1 MHGICPAF
9 LLHRA
14 HIYNVASGALI
25 WLLSPK
31 VWPASSSSSV
41 ENLQSVVENTVAQ
54 LQQQRLLTGETLGQ
68 MFKSVS
74 DILNKGSSEDQKGA
88 KEEVRMG

>member
-1 MHGICPAF
+1 M
-9 LLHRA
+9 
-14 HIYNVASGALI
+14 
-25 WLLSPK
+25 
-31 VWPASSSSSV
+31 
-41 ENLQSVVENTVAQ
+41 VENTVAQ